1 MILRLIYNHCLKEKA
16 HPKYANTWGLKP
28 SILKGRNLK
37 VHPRLQEAVS
47 ERQGFGGKQVEGKGE
62 ALFVNSMVKSKKAR
76 KCRNLQEK
84 EIFNF

>member
-1 MILRLIYNHCLKEKA
+1 MILRLIYNHCLTEKA

-47 ERQGFGGKQVEGKGE
+47 ERQRLGGKHRRERRGTLWKQHGKE
-62 ALFVNSMVKSKKAR
+62 KKSK
-76 KCRNLQEK
+76 EM
-84 EIFNF
+84 